1 MEFVKGIRISQL
13 EGKDVIRIL
22 QPDIRRFSNM
32 KTLVLL
38 DGIPFDD
45 HETILNYDARLIHYI
60 HRYTGKYTFGG
71 ELYDGIVSFITHRGT
86 LPDIRLDKNSQMF
99 SYEFPQK
106 ENRICC
112 SIIQF
117 RETSRFSLTG
127 FSAYTLLESGDNFRY
142 GYTQLLYFGYE
153 RNIYNYPTRNFG

>member
-1 MEFVKGIRISQL
+1 
-13 EGKDVIRIL
+13 
-22 QPDIRRFSNM
+22 M

-99 SYEFPQK
+99 SYH
-106 ENRICC
+106 CC
-112 SIIQF
+112 PGKLFI
-117 RETSRFSLTG
+117 E
-127 FSAYTLLESGDNFRY
+127 DKK
-142 GYTQLLYFGYE
+142 
-153 RNIYNYPTRNFG
+153 

>member
-1 MEFVKGIRISQL
+1 
-13 EGKDVIRIL
+13 
-22 QPDIRRFSNM
+22 M

-38 DGIPFDD
+38 DGVPFED

-86 LPDIRLDKNSQMF
+86 LPDMRLDRNSQMF

-106 ENRICC
+106 KLDLQLRHTTRRNRLIP
-112 SIIQF
+112 
-117 RETSRFSLTG
+117 
-127 FSAYTLLESGDNFRY
+127 AYLISGIHFI
-142 GYTQLLYFGYE
+142 G
-153 RNIYNYPTRNFG
+153 TRR

>member
-45 HETILNYDARLIHYI
+45 HEP
-60 HRYTGKYTFGG
+60 F
-71 ELYDGIVSFITHRGT
+71 
-86 LPDIRLDKNSQMF
+86 
-99 SYEFPQK
+99 
-106 ENRICC
+106 
-112 SIIQF
+112 
-117 RETSRFSLTG
+117 
-127 FSAYTLLESGDNFRY
+127 
-142 GYTQLLYFGYE
+142 
-153 RNIYNYPTRNFG
+153 